1 MGTKEKLLERLKCLP
16 TDFTFAEAERLL
28 TLLGY
33 TKSNKGRTSGSRV
46 MYIDKQNRKILLHRP
61 HPGKILKVYVLNDIL
76 NKLVR
81 NNNI

>member
-1 MGTKEKLLERLKCLP
+1 
-16 TDFTFAEAERLL
+16 
-28 TLLGY
+28 
-33 TKSNKGRTSGSRV
+33 